1 MRAGGR
7 VRVVGLVGVAARAV
21 GERGVEYCRH
31 MPGTDHAGIA
41 RAAER
46 LYVGE
51 NALAGEKPRTGDDG
65 GKSIDDVIFGARGD
79 FRGQLALE
87 RPGDIRALFLHQ
99 RRYLR
104 NLAHARSRRE
114 SKSIIKANFIEPSY

>member
-1 MRAGGR
+1 
-7 VRVVGLVGVAARAV
+7 
-21 GERGVEYCRH
+21 
-31 MPGTDHAGIA
+31 MPGADHPGIA

-46 LYVGE
+46 LYIGE
-51 NALAGEKPRTGDDG
+51 NALAGNKPRTGDDG

-87 RPGDIRALFLHQ
+87 RSGYIRALFLHQ

-104 NLAHARSRRE
+104 DLAHACSRRE
-114 SKSIIKANFIEPSY
+114 SESIVKANFIEPSV